1 MIESD
6 ASVISIVQG
15 CPLLEELDL
24 GDSLNDEVLVAMGES
39 CRYLK
44 SIRVRQCY
52 EQTATFTDQGLIA
65 LSQGCPYLELHF
77 YAANSITGEAILC
90 FAEHCYK
97 LECVMLTDNDLIT
110 TDAMCSLI
118 KANPGITSMV
128 LRNCNLDG
136 DQVVS
141 ALARYC
147 VKLETLSM
155 LGPQLLSEAALLALV
170 TRCHALDYL
179 LISPSHSDISDAFVD
194 AMMQQCR
201 RLRRVYFGGCPNLT
215 EKSVTSL
222 LTDGKYLTEIRLFD
236 CDLSETDSISRHY
249 TLTRNG
255 SGLCVDLQRQHRRF
269 PWFWPPDPEDIL
281 IEESLSFRARI
292 AVIISPVRVIVLVAG
307 VLFLI
312 ANQLS
317 TRVPSS
323 TAPYL

>member
-1 MIESD
+1 
-6 ASVISIVQG
+6 
-15 CPLLEELDL
+15 
-24 GDSLNDEVLVAMGES
+24 
-39 CRYLK
+39 
-44 SIRVRQCY
+44 
-52 EQTATFTDQGLIA
+52 
-65 LSQGCPYLELHF
+65 
-77 YAANSITGEAILC
+77 
-90 FAEHCYK
+90 
-97 LECVMLTDNDLIT
+97 
-110 TDAMCSLI
+110 
-118 KANPGITSMV
+118 
-128 LRNCNLDG
+128 
-136 DQVVS
+136 
-141 ALARYC
+141 
-147 VKLETLSM
+147 
-155 LGPQLLSEAALLALV
+155 
-170 TRCHALDYL
+170 
-179 LISPSHSDISDAFVD
+179 
-194 AMMQQCR
+194 MMQQCR

-222 LTDGKYLTEIRLFD
+222 LTDGMYLTEIRLFD